1 MSSEEAEDYV
11 EQIMADLLD
20 RDEVGDAMNSVSAEL
35 QEEIRERWIKILME
49 G

>member
-1 MSSEEAEDYV
+1 MSYEEAADYV

-20 RDEVGDAMNSVSAEL
+20 RDEVGDAMASVSTEL
-35 QEEIRERWIKILME
+35 QDEIRERWIKILME